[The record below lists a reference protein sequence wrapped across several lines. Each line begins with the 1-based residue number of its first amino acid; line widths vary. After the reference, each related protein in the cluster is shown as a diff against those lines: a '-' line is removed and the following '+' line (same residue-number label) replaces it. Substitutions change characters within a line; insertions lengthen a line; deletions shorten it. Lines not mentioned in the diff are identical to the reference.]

1 MIQGNAYLH
10 PASCILHPMSNH
22 TAVILIALG
31 GPRSL
36 EEVGPFMTAFMGRPA
51 PPPVVDAVIERY
63 KLIGGKSPLPEI
75 VKAQAQALKKEL
87 DGSYHIYEGFRYSRP
102 TIAEAFEKAV
112 KDGANHVIGL
122 SLSPFETEVTT
133 GIYRRAFE
141 LLAAENVKKTFISS
155 WHNNPLFIEA
165 WEEHVY
171 HGVKRFWTG
180 RQRHV
185 VVIFTSHSIPVRYI
199 VAGDPYQRQIEE
211 TIMLVVHKLNIK
223 HWRIAWQ
230 SKGARA
236 TEPWLEPEVEPTLD
250 KIAQEGYNA
259 VLEVPI
265 GFTCD
270 HLETLYD
277 IELVHRKHA
286 EQLGLS
292 FERAESLNTS
302 PLFITALA
310 DVVRKAF

>member
-1 MIQGNAYLH
+1 
-10 PASCILHPMSNH
+10 MSH
-22 TAVILIALG
+22 TAIILIALG

-51 PPPVVDAVIERY
+51 PPPVVDAVVERY
-63 KLIGGKSPLPEI
+63 RLIGGRSPLPEI
-75 VKAQAQALKKEL
+75 VKAQAHALEKRL
-87 DGSYHIYEGFRYSRP
+87 DENFRVYEGFRYSRH
-102 TIAEAFEKAV
+102 TIAESFEKAV
-112 KDGANHVIGL
+112 KDGASHVIGL
-122 SLSPFETEVTT
+122 SMSPFETEVTT
-133 GIYRRAFE
+133 GAYRRAFE
-141 LLAAENVKKTFISS
+141 LLAAESVKTTFIPS

-199 VAGDPYQRQIEE
+199 DAGDPYRRQIEE
-211 TIMLVVHKLNIK
+211 TVRLIVHKLNIK

-230 SKGARA
+230 SKGAHA
-236 TEPWLEPEVEPTLD
+236 TEPWLGPEVEPTLD
-250 KIAQEGYNA
+250 IIAQEGHGA

-270 HLETLYD
+270 HMETLYD

-286 EQLGLS
+286 EKLGLL

-302 PLFITALA
+302 PLFIKALA
-310 DVVRKAF
+310 DVVKKAI

>member
-1 MIQGNAYLH
+1 MPPDPLFI
-10 PASCILHPMSNH
+10 IMSH
-22 TAVILIALG
+22 TAIILIALG

-51 PPPVVDAVIERY
+51 PPPVVDAVVERY

-75 VKAQAQALKKEL
+75 VKAQAHALEKVL
-87 DGSYHIYEGFRYSRP
+87 GDGFRVYEGLRYSQP
-102 TIAEAFEKAV
+102 FIAEAFEKAV
-112 KDGANHVIGL
+112 KNGASHVIGL
-122 SLSPFETEVTT
+122 SMSPFETGVTT
-133 GIYRRAFE
+133 GVYRSAFE
-141 LLAAENVKKTFISS
+141 ALDGPGIKKTFIPS
-155 WHNNPLFIEA
+155 WHNNPLLIEA

-171 HGVKRFWTG
+171 HGIKRFWTG

-185 VVIFTSHSIPVRYI
+185 VIVFTSHSIPVRYI
-199 VAGDPYQRQIEE
+199 TAGDPYQRQIEE
-211 TIMLVVHKLNIK
+211 TVMLVVHKLNIK
-223 HWRIAWQ
+223 LWRVAWQ

-236 TEPWLEPEVEPTLD
+236 TEPWLGPEVEPTLD

-270 HLETLYD
+270 HMETLYD

-286 EQLGLS
+286 EKLGLL

-302 PLFITALA
+302 PLFIKALA
-310 DVVRKAF
+310 DVVKKAI

>member
-1 MIQGNAYLH
+1 
-10 PASCILHPMSNH
+10 MSH

-36 EEVGPFMTAFMGRPA
+36 EEVGPFMSVFTGRPMPSA
-51 PPPVVDAVIERY
+51 VVELVTERY
-63 KLIGGKSPLPEI
+63 KLIGGKSPLPDI
-75 VKAQAQALKKEL
+75 VKAQAHALKKEL
-87 DGSYHIYEGFRYSRP
+87 GSGCRVYEGFRYSRP
-102 TIAEAFEKAV
+102 SIAESFEKAV
-112 KDGANHVIGL
+112 KDGASHIIGL
-122 SLSPFETEVTT
+122 SMSPFETEVTT
-133 GIYRRAFE
+133 GVYRKAFE
-141 LLAAENVKKTFISS
+141 SLHHDGVRKTFISS
-155 WHNNPLFIEA
+155 WHDNPLFIEA

-171 HGVKRFWTG
+171 HGIKRFWTG

-185 VVIFTSHSIPVRYI
+185 VVIFTSHSIPVRCI
-199 VAGDPYQRQIEE
+199 SAGDPYQQQIEE
-211 TIMLVVHKLNIK
+211 TIALVVHKLNIK

-236 TEPWLEPEVEPTLD
+236 TEPWLEPEVEKTLD
-250 KIAQEGYNA
+250 RIAHDGHKA

-277 IELVHRKHA
+277 IEIVHRKHA
-286 EQLGLS
+286 EQLGLT

-310 DVVRKAF
+310 DIIKKAL